1 MKQGAKR
8 VYVSVNLGL
17 MFVIINNVGIKNK
30 CWCECKE
37 LIDKG
42 ACDKWF
48 IWNPS
53 NCECGCDKACELVN
67 I

>member
-1 MKQGAKR
+1 
-8 VYVSVNLGL
+8 

-48 IWNPS
+48 ICNPS